1 MVFCFCFADSPFRPL
16 IVDPSKIRVS
26 GGWEPLLDENDRIP
40 LIVNKEKQIPFDAS
54 EAGLGEL
61 TAEVHGPSYKVPVA
75 IDSRIGGKHTLIF
88 TPKEEGINIF
98 LTKSYFFLYRY
109 RKLWYECQ

>member
-1 MVFCFCFADSPFRPL
+1 MFSISDSPYRPL

-26 GGWEPLLDENDRIP
+26 GGWRPLLDEHDRIP

-88 TPKEEGINIF
+88 TPREEGLILKNK
-98 LTKSYFFLYRY
+98 LFFAI
-109 RKLWYECQ
+109 